1 MSVYSTETLSPR
13 LSSATHSGGTL
24 STDRRTRSALASAW
38 FPLFNWERVAE
49 DEADRHEKG
58 EALVLRS
65 SSSVHLQGGGVW
77 LYLGRR
83 GGGVGG
89 ARRCLRVSVTDTF
102 DRASELP
109 ASNGCRSWVLDQR
122 EPPARRHTGWTPS
135 AQVQTGRKKISWC
148 TWWEEEN
155 DCRRGLI

>member
-83 GGGVGG
+83 GGQRGCWWSAAVPSCQCHWHVWSCVWAPGFKRMQELSPGSERATSEEAHGMNAVSSG
-89 ARRCLRVSVTDTF
+89 A
-102 DRASELP
+102 
-109 ASNGCRSWVLDQR
+109 N
-122 EPPARRHTGWTPS
+122 
-135 AQVQTGRKKISWC
+135 
-148 TWWEEEN
+148 WEEKN
-155 DCRRGLI
+155 